1 MKKLYE
7 ITGQLS
13 QLQEMI
19 DDGQPLGELEDT
31 LDMLNL
37 EFDAKIDGC
46 LKVVANLLAEAEML
60 KVEAAALTDRKRST
74 EAQIES
80 LKRYIKDCMSK
91 AGASKAGV
99 LKQATLTKPRK
110 ILRLVDEG
118 SLPDQYREQVFSWK
132 TDKKAIEAALNAGD
146 VIKGAELVDSEPGL
160 RIK

>member
-19 DDGQPLGELEDT
+19 DNGQPLDELADT

-46 LKVVANLLAEAEML
+46 LKVVTNLSAEAEML
-60 KVEAAALTDRKRST
+60 KVEAAALAERKRSA
-74 EAQIES
+74 EAQVES
-80 LKRYIKDCMSK
+80 LKRYIKDCMAKAGVSK
-91 AGASKAGV
+91 AGGI
-99 LKQATLTKPRK
+99 KQATLTKPRK
-110 ILRLVDEG
+110 MLHIIDETKI
-118 SLPDQYREQVFSWK
+118 PAAYIEEVVTIK
-132 TDKKAIEAALNAGD
+132 VDKKAIEAKLKADEL
-146 VIKGAELVDSEPGL
+146 VEGAELIDQEPSL